1 MPAKS
6 ETELIELL
14 RTGSR
19 RTRVRAAQELALV
32 GRPTALPALRE
43 TLESKD
49 SQLRL
54 AAGFAMWKIARSQE
68 GVKAALEVLLSASPD
83 AREAAVYALGAM
95 GSEVLPFIDEL
106 LAHDP
111 DREDLV
117 RLREEIRAQ

>member
-6 ETELIELL
+6 EAELIELL

-19 RTRVRAAQELALV
+19 RTRLRAAQELALV
-32 GRPTALPALRE
+32 GRPTALAALRE

-49 SQLRL
+49 PQLRL

-68 GVKAALEVLLSASPD
+68 GVKAALEVLLSASSD

-95 GSEVLPFIDEL
+95 GSKVLPFIDEL

-111 DREDLV
+111 DRKDLV